1 MQVSSPR
8 NAWKER
14 IVNSLGLLVALAG
27 LIGFFSFKADHFLT
41 VQNFSAIANQIPD
54 AAILAIGMTYV
65 LLIGG
70 IDLSVGS
77 IVGVGGSLLG
87 LALLQWHLPL
97 GIAIP
102 LCLASGALIG
112 FLNGF
117 LTVKFALPSFIV
129 TLGMLEAGRGLAYL
143 LTNSQTQYI
152 GKSVERISSANVAGL
167 TLPFFLALFLAIVA
181 QIVLQRTT
189 FGRHVL
195 AVGSNEE
202 AARLSGIAVK
212 KVKVVV
218 FSLCGLMAATASII
232 NVSRLASAD
241 PNGGTGYELQAI
253 AAVVIGGTSL
263 LGGRGSV
270 IGSVFGVLII
280 AVLGNGLAGMGAQEP
295 HKRLITGLVILLAVI
310 FDMYRSR
317 LAQRREQ

>member
-1 MQVSSPR
+1 MQGATASPKA
-8 NAWKER
+8 AWKAQ
-14 IVNSLGLLVALAG
+14 IANSLGLLVVLG
-27 LIGFFSFKADHFLT
+27 VLIGFFTVKADHFLT
-41 VQNFSAIANQIPD
+41 VQNFSTIANQIPD
-54 AAILAIGMTYV
+54 SAILAIGMTYV

-77 IVGVGGSLLG
+77 VVGVSGSLLG
-87 LALLQWHLPL
+87 LALLSWHCSL
-97 GIAIP
+97 GVAIL
-102 LCLASGALIG
+102 LCLATGLLMG

-152 GKSVERISSANVAGL
+152 GKSVEQLSSAKVVGL
-167 TLPFFLALFLAIVA
+167 TLPFFLALFLTVIA
-181 QIVLQRTT
+181 QIVLQRTS

-202 AARLSGIAVK
+202 ASRLSGIQTK
-212 KVKVVV
+212 RVKVVV
-218 FSLCGLMAATASII
+218 FSLCGLMAALASVI

-270 IGSVFGVLII
+270 VGSVFGVLII

-295 HKRLITGLVILLAVI
+295 HKRLITGLVIILAVI
-310 FDMYRSR
+310 FDIYRAR
-317 LAQRREQ
+317 LAQK

>member
-8 NAWKER
+8 TAWKER
-14 IVNSLGLLVALAG
+14 IVNSLGLLVALAV
-27 LIGFFSFKADHFLT
+27 LIGFFTFKADHFLT

-77 IVGVGGSLLG
+77 IVGVSGSLLG

-202 AARLSGIAVK
+202 AGRLSGIAVK

-270 IGSVFGVLII
+270 VGSVFGVLII

-310 FDMYRSR
+310 FDMVRSR
-317 LAQRREQ
+317 LAQRRE

>member
-1 MQVSSPR
+1 MQASSPR
-8 NAWKER
+8 TAWKER
-14 IVNSLGLLVALAG
+14 IVNSLGLLVALAV

-77 IVGVGGSLLG
+77 IVGVSGSLLG

-143 LTNSQTQYI
+143 LTSSQTQYI

-167 TLPFFLALFLAIVA
+167 TLPFFVALIIAIVA
-181 QIVLQRTT
+181 QIVLQRTA

-195 AVGSNEE
+195 AVGSSEE

-295 HKRLITGLVILLAVI
+295 HKRLITGLVIILAVI

-317 LAQRREQ
+317 LAQRGAK

>member
-1 MQVSSPR
+1 MQASSPR
-8 NAWKER
+8 TAWKER
-14 IVNSLGLLVALAG
+14 IVNSLGLLVALAV

-77 IVGVGGSLLG
+77 IVGVSGSLLG

-143 LTNSQTQYI
+143 LTSSQTQYI

-167 TLPFFLALFLAIVA
+167 TLPFFVALIIAIVA
-181 QIVLQRTT
+181 QIVLQRTA

-295 HKRLITGLVILLAVI
+295 HKRLITGLVIILAVI

-317 LAQRREQ
+317 LAQRGAK

>member
-1 MQVSSPR
+1 MQASSPR
-8 NAWKER
+8 TAWKER
-14 IVNSLGLLVALAG
+14 IVNSLGLLVALAV

-77 IVGVGGSLLG
+77 IVGVSGSLLG
-87 LALLQWHLPL
+87 LALLQWHCPL

-129 TLGMLEAGRGLAYL
+129 TLGLLEAGRGLAYL

-202 AARLSGIAVK
+202 AARLSGIATK

-310 FDMYRSR
+310 FDMVRSR
-317 LAQRREQ
+317 LAQREGR

>member
-1 MQVSSPR
+1 MQASSPR
-8 NAWKER
+8 TAWKER
-14 IVNSLGLLVALAG
+14 IANSLGLLVALII

-41 VQNFSAIANQIPD
+41 VQNFSTIANQTPD

-77 IVGVGGSLLG
+77 IVGVSGSLLG
-87 LALLQWHLPL
+87 LALLQWHCPL

-102 LCLASGALIG
+102 LCLTSGALIG

-212 KVKVVV
+212 RVKVVV

-310 FDMYRSR
+310 FDMVRSR
-317 LAQRREQ
+317 LAQHGAK